1 MVLASGAAMRGLR
14 LGMLVACTM
23 VASRCCSAQ
32 QYAISTIAGSGV
44 PSFGGDG
51 GSATSADIRTPK
63 GVATG
68 NDGSVYVADQYNNR
82 IRKVKAG
89 TITTFAGSGSSGEA
103 EAAFAGDGGAATAAK
118 LNTPWGVAV
127 TDSGTVYIADTLN
140 YRVRKVL
147 PNGTITT
154 FAGDGVARSQG
165 DGGLAASAS
174 LNQPNALAVGA
185 DGSTYICEYAGH
197 RIRKVLVNGTITTFA
212 GDGVA
217 AYGGD
222 GGRATAASL
231 QYPTGLAIAGDGSV
245 FIADA
250 ENNRIRKVLS
260 DGTIVTVA
268 GNGAPAYTGDGVQA
282 TAASLFSPQ
291 GVAIASDGSVF
302 ISDTGNQRIRRL
314 LADGTIVTVAG
325 NGTAAYNGE
334 GAPATSY
341 TLSYPFGL
349 AVDVNGVLYLS
360 DRANN
365 RVRMIVPP
373 TPSPS
378 TTATSTRTAS
388 STNSATWSASPSST
402 ATVSA
407 ASSPSATPSASAT
420 LSPTGTSAA
429 TPTTSATWSASPSSS
444 ATVSAAS
451 SPSATHSASTT
462 LSPTDTGALT
472 ATFTS
477 SAGTTS
483 SSSASLTA
491 TSTGSA
497 SATRTATLTA
507 VATYTTGMG
516 VSVAFVL
523 TGIDAATQQFL
534 NHQGTLV
541 TSLAAELSVPST
553 TVSVSSIGPSSATGS
568 ARLLQSATRVVV
580 FVAAHS
586 ASHRSELYAAVS
598 VAGFVTAVQQRLRD
612 SADAAYDTIQV
623 DLQSVSTVAP
633 VFSALPTASAIATAT
648 ASAIGSAVAPKSP
661 SACAD
666 GDWWCA
672 LKTTIIAVVSA
683 AGGALAFIGG
693 IVWRRYVHHNNARSF
708 ARTHP
713 LAAHVFTRLGY
724 DINDHDAAS
733 VKAVVKSVAAVER
746 ELQLVLPKLHLVAQK
761 DTDTAHAA
769 VPVLARCLCEAIVQV
784 SEEER
789 VAVVVTTPWACT
801 CGLVRTTDLTAP
813 RLAQLAQRIACAA
826 AVILQ
831 ARDHPLFD
839 MVGGEAMLNN
849 PMQGSPVTRAAKQP
863 QP

>member
-516 VSVAFVL
+516 VSVA
-523 TGIDAATQQFL
+523 
-534 NHQGTLV
+534 
-541 TSLAAELSVPST
+541 
-553 TVSVSSIGPSSATGS
+553 
-568 ARLLQSATRVVV
+568 
-580 FVAAHS
+580 
-586 ASHRSELYAAVS
+586 
-598 VAGFVTAVQQRLRD
+598 GFVTAVQQRLRD